1 MVFLIDEW
9 GMGNESGGSY
19 TNFCE
24 MLLFGMRC
32 NDDCKTTNVCAI
44 SNAVSPQI
52 VSHDYDMVVPSCL
65 VNEQWAS
72 TSERVRDHTSSHP
85 RICQSYGFDECRQ
98 IGNVVLIMIIWVI
111 FAIIDFQSV
120 KM

>member
-1 MVFLIDEW
+1 MAILIDEW

-32 NDDCKTTNVCAI
+32 NDDHKTTNVCAI

-72 TSERVRDHTSSHP
+72 TSERVRDHFFAP
-85 RICQSYGFDECRQ
+85 YGFGEFRQ
-98 IGNVVLIMIIWVI
+98 IGNVVLIMILWVI